1 MIRIAINGFGR
12 IGKNFFRVLMSD
24 KFARQSIELVA
35 INVGPGDISSVA
47 YAAKY
52 DSLMGTY
59 SGDVYQEKDML
70 VVVPSDGGMLGADKK
85 NECRIQ
91 LIAER
96 DPEKLPWKSLHIDWV
111 VECSGHF
118 TAREGASK
126 HLKAGAQFVLI
137 SAPAKGEDVSIIPGI
152 NSAVFNKEKHKI
164 VSLGSCTTNAFMPML
179 KVLNDAFSLEH
190 AMMTTVHAYT
200 NSQVLLDVDG
210 EDARRSRAAALN
222 IIPTSTGA
230 QRMIKS
236 VLPELAGRVQAMA
249 LRIPVAKVSLI
260 DLTVMTSKTLSKE
273 SINAAFTKAA
283 AGHFKAIVS
292 VTNEPLVSSDFG
304 GNSHSVIVDSLLT
317 DVCGDRIGKVFGW
330 YDNEWGYSERLKDFL
345 LSVC

>member
-52 DSLMGTY
+52 DSLMGIY
-59 SGDVYQEKDML
+59 SGDVRQEKDIL
-70 VVVPSDGGMLGADKK
+70 VVTPYDVTVVADKK

-118 TAREGASK
+118 TSRDGASK

-152 NSAVFNKEKHKI
+152 NSAVFNKETHKI

-179 KVLNDAFSLEH
+179 KVLDDAFSLEH
-190 AMMTTVHAYT
+190 VMMTTVHAYT
-200 NSQVLLDVDG
+200 NTQVLLDFDG
-210 EDARRSRAAALN
+210 DDARRSRAAALN

-236 VLPELAGRVQAMA
+236 VLPELAGRVQALA
-249 LRIPVAKVSLI
+249 LRVPVAKVSLI
-260 DLTVMTSKTLSKE
+260 DLTVTTKKTVSKE
-273 SINAAFTKAA
+273 SINAAFTQATTGA
-283 AGHFKAIVS
+283 LKAIVS

-304 GNSHSVIVDSLLT
+304 GNSHSVIIDTLMT
-317 DVCGDRIGKVFGW
+317 DVCGDHMGKVFGW

-345 LSVC
+345 LSVR

>member
-52 DSLMGTY
+52 DSLMGMY
-59 SGDVYQEKDML
+59 SGDVRQEKDVL
-70 VVVPSDGGMLGADKK
+70 VVTPYDGMQVGADKK

-96 DPEKLPWKSLHIDWV
+96 DPEKLPWKSLNIDWV
-111 VECSGHF
+111 VECTGHF
-118 TAREGASK
+118 TSRDGASK

-152 NSAVFNKEKHKI
+152 NGAAFNKQAYKI

-179 KVLNDAFSLEH
+179 KVLNDAFLLEH
-190 AMMTTVHAYT
+190 AVMTTVHAYT

-236 VLPELAGRVQAMA
+236 VLPELADRVQALA
-249 LRIPVAKVSLI
+249 LRVPVAKVSLI
-260 DLTVMTSKTLSKE
+260 DLTIMTKKSLSKE
-273 SINAAFTKAA
+273 SINTAFTQAA
-283 AGHFKAIVS
+283 SGTLKSIVS
-292 VTNEPLVSSDFG
+292 VTNEPLVSSDFS
-304 GNSHSVIVDSLLT
+304 GNSHSVIIDMLMT
-317 DVCGDRIGKVFGW
+317 DVCGERIGKVFGW